1 MLLITGG
8 SGFIGKYLSAHILL
22 NTSEKIKIFSSSPDK
37 FHAGLEDILLS
48 AMNHILQLGSNKFYS
63 GSQIDNAKN
72 RYEHRRSII
81 A

>member
-48 AMNHILQLGSNKFYS
+48 AMNHILQLGLQLFELHFQA
-63 GSQIDNAKN
+63 GDVARFRRAK
-72 RYEHRRSII
+72 SVG
-81 A
+81 AV